1 VGIGALGQIL
11 TDESVGVLVE
21 SALPGMVGVGCR
33 SLQGM
38 CLIGPLG
45 IGKRYAARV
54 FHNWSKEA
62 RDTVLPGFV
71 LLWKDRLTAASSA
84 RCPADDGVKRG
95 EGGVEG
101 VRRER
106 DHASEVLFICA
117 ITAEGCGDRIYPMRK
132 SNVLSKS
139 TVRVI

>member
-1 VGIGALGQIL
+1 MSGITFLDSPPGGAGGWG
-11 TDESVGVLVE
+11 GVLVMRE
-21 SALPGMVGVGCR
+21 LRNLTRRRCPLP
-33 SLQGM
+33 
-38 CLIGPLG
+38 
-45 IGKRYAARV
+45 
-54 FHNWSKEA
+54 
-62 RDTVLPGFV
+62 
-71 LLWKDRLTAASSA
+71 AASSA

-95 EGGVEG
+95 GGGVEG

-117 ITAEGCGDRIYPMRK
+117 ITAEGCGNRIYPMRK